1 MCAKLKLSVQSHIP
15 TFFYALLK
23 AKVFENG
30 KAIFLQKN
38 HTNNKYSCPSIDE

>member
-15 TFFYALLK
+15 TFMPFGALLK

-30 KAIFLQKN
+30 KANISPIEIKS
-38 HTNNKYSCPSIDE
+38 Y